1 MCNVQNF
8 KQFKSLDL
16 LKVCPY
22 LNSMSAAADP
32 VQLVADE
39 PLTDGAHP
47 LGDGPPAAHLQLLRR
62 RVELRAH
69 RVSDQ
74 RLLHDLPGCVC
85 KLLLTS
91 ANCKYFYK
99 ITRFRHPVHRYS
111 LRPSPAEIHDGH
123 TVSR

>member
-1 MCNVQNF
+1 MYRILNSS
-8 KQFKSLDL
+8 KSLDL
-16 LKVCPY
+16 QKVCPY

-85 KLLLTS
+85 KLLSTS

-99 ITRFRHPVHRYS
+99 ITRFRHSVHRYS